1 MSVHFNICNDIESK
15 TTNFKQDI
23 MIKEQVLKALSALG
37 FIPEEIEGFG
47 YRFDY
52 EGLTL
57 IYSEDDEDS
66 KCVTLIAPDVF
77 DISEDNRT
85 AVLEAM
91 VKLCGKMKYVQPH
104 IMFENQVWL
113 NYQYYTNDNEVTTTL
128 IEHMIRVL
136 AFSTITFHKII
147 NGDDNDD

>member
-1 MSVHFNICNDIESK
+1 
-15 TTNFKQDI
+15 

-104 IMFENQVWL
+104 IMFENQVGL
-113 NYQYYTNDNEVTTTL
+113 NYQYYTNDNEVTAAL

-136 AFSTITFHKII
+136 AFSTITFRKII

>member
-1 MSVHFNICNDIESK
+1 
-15 TTNFKQDI
+15 
-23 MIKEQVLKALSALG
+23 MIKEHVLKALSALG

-104 IMFENQVWL
+104 IMFENQVGL
-113 NYQYYTNDNEVTTTL
+113 NYQYYTNDNEVTAAL

>member
-1 MSVHFNICNDIESK
+1 
-15 TTNFKQDI
+15 

-77 DISEDNRT
+77 DISDDNRT

-104 IMFENQVWL
+104 IMFENQVWF
-113 NYQYYTNDNEVTTTL
+113 NYQYYTNDNEVTAAL
-128 IEHMIRVL
+128 IGHMIRVL
-136 AFSTITFHKII
+136 VFSTITFHKII